1 VSAAAAGQARRPR
14 FRLEP
19 YLEFTKTALAR
30 EATYRFDVFTSV
42 GSLAIRLYLLVMVWR
57 ALYAHNAAPPNLPL
71 HAVITYSAVALLMG
85 LVLDIDSTHLLHDK
99 LHDGSI
105 ATDFLKPIFV
115 PLYFFCDGMG
125 DVLFRLALV
134 GPSLALALL
143 LVRFDLPPSPLAAAT
158 FALSFVLGFAVGFL
172 LDLILSCTAFWTLEI
187 GAVQSIVTWLT
198 DLLGGAIVPLLL
210 FPGALRHAAGYLP
223 FAAMYATPLEIYV
236 GAIGPAGY
244 AGAIA
249 VQLGWIAL
257 LGAVAT
263 ALWRAGAKRLV
274 VQGG

>member
-1 VSAAAAGQARRPR
+1 VSATVAEAARGPR

-42 GSLAIRLYLLVMVWR
+42 GSLAIRLYLLVMVWT
-57 ALYAHNAAPPNLPL
+57 ALYAHNPAPRALPL

-85 LVLDIDSTHLLHDK
+85 LILDIDSTHLLHDK

-105 ATDFLKPIFV
+105 ATDFMKPIFV

-125 DVLFRLALV
+125 DVLFRLVLV
-134 GPSLALALL
+134 VPSLALALA
-143 LVRFDLPPSPLAAAT
+143 LVRFDLPPSPAAAAAFGLT
-158 FALSFVLGFAVGFL
+158 FVLGFAVGFL
-172 LDLILSCTAFWTLEI
+172 LNLILSCTAFWTLEI
-187 GAVQSIVTWLT
+187 GAVQLIVTWLT
-198 DLLGGAIVPLLL
+198 DLLGGAIVPLVL
-210 FPGALRHAAGYLP
+210 FPGALRHVVGYLP
-223 FAAMYATPLEIYV
+223 FAAMYATPLEIYL
-236 GAIGPAGY
+236 GLLPPGSY

-249 VQLGWIAL
+249 AQLGWVVL

-263 ALWRAGAKRLV
+263 LLWRAGTKRLV